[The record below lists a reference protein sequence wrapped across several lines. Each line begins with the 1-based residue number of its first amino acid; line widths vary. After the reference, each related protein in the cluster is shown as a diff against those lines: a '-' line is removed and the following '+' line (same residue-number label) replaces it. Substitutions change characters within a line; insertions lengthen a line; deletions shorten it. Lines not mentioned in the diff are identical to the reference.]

1 MRLLICGDNNYTD
14 YKRVLGFL
22 KECQRKYNDLIV
34 IEGGAKGA
42 DRLAKRAAKELGI
55 PVEEFPANWL
65 GLGRVSGPTRNQKM
79 IEEGKPDQIIAFHDD
94 IESSKGT
101 KDMINRAKKNNI
113 RWLVIN
119 SLAW

>member
-1 MRLLICGDNNYTD
+1 MRLLICGDRNYTD
-14 YKRVLGFL
+14 YKRILGFL
-22 KECQRKYNDLIV
+22 KECQRKHKDLVV

-42 DRLAKRAAKELGI
+42 DRLAKRAAEELKI
-55 PVEEFPANWL
+55 PVIEYQADWL
-65 GLGRVSGPTRNQKM
+65 GLEKAAGPLRNQKM
-79 IEEGKPDQIIAFHDD
+79 IEEGKPDILVDFQEN

-101 KDMINRAKKNNI
+101 KYNHQKKCI